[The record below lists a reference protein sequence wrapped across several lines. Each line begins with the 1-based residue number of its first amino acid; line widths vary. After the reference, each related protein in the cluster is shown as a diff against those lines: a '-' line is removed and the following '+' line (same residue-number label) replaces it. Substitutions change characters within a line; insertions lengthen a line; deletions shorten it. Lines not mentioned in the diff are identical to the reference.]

1 MCGAGYEDQKR
12 QIEDT
17 VLLALLHPEVC
28 PGQMRKQAGGLQALC
43 GGKPLVTMR
52 HMPIDQQSPS
62 SPFHILSLQIHTA
75 PTLDPYLEASWHDV
89 MLTPILHSTA
99 QYQVAAQQQRALCRC
114 TRRLREARAPRRR
127 RARARARCCLRGPPA
142 AARPPV
148 PSEPPHARSA
158 CCQAWRSAGATA
170 VLALPGSGVLRNLPL
185 AGASRLPFPGF
196 TRTKSAPAV
205 SASGAACRSPSR
217 AYGALSC
224 LFLSV
229 HPQQKHAPP
238 CGHCTG
244 GREPGGGAACAHF
257 PLEAA
262 SSKGRDP
269 QALEPSTWLGA
280 GDRNRTIVSSWCHRV
295 IASQAAVPLVYVPL
309 EAVASK
315 WYGESERN
323 LSEIFRAA
331 EQLGGAIVFLDE
343 IDSLATQRR
352 SPSETPSTGHP

>member
-1 MCGAGYEDQKR
+1 MALSGRHGGAGAAWQWRTSKPASCWGL
-12 QIEDT
+12 QAP
-17 VLLALLHPEVC
+17 VPWLHSNKVC
-28 PGQMRKQAGGLQALC
+28 PGCVGLW
-43 GGKPLVTMR
+43 GSVPL
-52 HMPIDQQSPS
+52 S
-62 SPFHILSLQIHTA
+62 FACL
-75 PTLDPYLEASWHDV
+75 W
-89 MLTPILHSTA
+89 STF
-99 QYQVAAQQQRALCRC
+99 VPVP
-114 TRRLREARAPRRR
+114 ERAP
-127 RARARARCCLRGPPA
+127 A
-142 AARPPV
+142 A
-148 PSEPPHARSA
+148 E
-158 CCQAWRSAGATA
+158 
-170 VLALPGSGVLRNLPL
+170 
-185 AGASRLPFPGF
+185 
-196 TRTKSAPAV
+196 
-205 SASGAACRSPSR
+205 
-217 AYGALSC
+217 
-224 LFLSV
+224 
-229 HPQQKHAPP
+229 HAPP

-331 EQLGGAIVFLDE
+331 EQMGGAIVFLDE

-352 SPSETPSTGHP
+352 SPSETPNTGHP